1 MLETVKSYIDTAKE
15 DNNSF
20 SLYYLNYIIRQ
31 QDLDL
36 ESEFRRLSSHPDVNI
51 NTVPMLITNA
61 HERLVNIID
70 K

>member
-1 MLETVKSYIDTAKE
+1 MLETVKSFIDTAKE
-15 DNNSF
+15 DSTTF

-36 ESEFRRLSSHPDVNI
+36 EQEFRRLLSKPDVNI
-51 NTVPMLITNA
+51 DTVPKLITNA
-61 HERLVNIID
+61 HEGLVNIIE